1 MTYCQHIIPTLGEI
15 LKKQE
20 PISPQL
26 PVSEVVE
33 IFQKNPSLLALPI
46 LAEGIFTG
54 IISRRALFYNHL
66 GRPFAMELFGKKP
79 IMVLQEEDCMT
90 MEADLDVHG
99 ALSRLLDF
107 DPSLETDCFVVTEA
121 QRYAGMVSVSD
132 LMMTISMTQASLVQT
147 LESLGERIQSEVK
160 KAGEIQ
166 QALLPVSEFSFEG
179 LTVSG
184 EITTSS
190 EIGGDYFDYFQ
201 LDKDR
206 IGLLVADVSGHGV
219 QSGMVTTAAKA
230 SLHCLISQ
238 GVDTPAGLLFGM
250 NNAILATARQ
260 TLLMTCLIAVIDTKN
275 GKATF
280 ANAGHNFPYIHRS
293 GSGLLMMLDSVS
305 GFPLGFEE
313 NNSYGECLTSFEYG
327 DTMLLYSDGIVECTD
342 QAGEEFG
349 YERLSASLAKNI
361 HLKPSVLKRKLLRE
375 AELFTGSESFPD
387 DVTIFI
393 ASSTVKG
400 APHAAE

>member
-20 PISPQL
+20 PVSPQL

-46 LAEGIFTG
+46 LAEGTFTG

-90 MEADLDVHG
+90 MEADLDVNG

-107 DPSLETDCFVVTEA
+107 DPSLETDCFVITEA

-230 SLHCLISQ
+230 SLNCLISQ

-275 GKATF
+275 GKVTF

-342 QAGEEFG
+342 RAGEEFG

-393 ASSTVKG
+393 ASSTFKG

>member
-1 MTYCQHIIPTLGEI
+1 
-15 LKKQE
+15 
-20 PISPQL
+20 
-26 PVSEVVE
+26 
-33 IFQKNPSLLALPI
+33 
-46 LAEGIFTG
+46 
-54 IISRRALFYNHL
+54 
-66 GRPFAMELFGKKP
+66 
-79 IMVLQEEDCMT
+79 
-90 MEADLDVHG
+90 
-99 ALSRLLDF
+99 
-107 DPSLETDCFVVTEA
+107 
-121 QRYAGMVSVSD
+121 MVSVSD

-361 HLKPSVLKRKLLRE
+361 HLKP
-375 AELFTGSESFPD
+375 AY
-387 DVTIFI
+387 
-393 ASSTVKG
+393 
-400 APHAAE
+400 